1 MKKPRMTGVQMSH
14 LGVLAMGAVGHLRNW
29 RGWLPLSLKT

>member
-1 MKKPRMTGVQMSH
+1 MTIPTSDA
-14 LGVLAMGAVGHLRNW
+14 LYLTMGAGGHLRNW